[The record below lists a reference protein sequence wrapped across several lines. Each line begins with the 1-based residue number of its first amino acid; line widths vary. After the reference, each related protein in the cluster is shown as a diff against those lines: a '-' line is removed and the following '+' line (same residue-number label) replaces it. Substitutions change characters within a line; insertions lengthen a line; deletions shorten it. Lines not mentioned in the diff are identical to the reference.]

1 MKRFYLTF
9 GLFYFLGCGLYAQQT
24 ASKIARSSKTAKIT
38 DEINISEGDV
48 EIFKETTEKKVAEFQ
63 QHIVIIADKGQP
75 QEKRNLAEREALKL
89 FYKGAIME
97 VSYLDKDG
105 ETEIRSRTMENYLFR
120 LKTLPYTR
128 VEIKYYDIAY
138 ITDFIKGP
146 NSRYYAVATIFQ
158 EFTGFVGDNI
168 AYTDIT
174 QKEIEI
180 VVEQVEDKF
189 YNEKRWK
196 VFLGNIKATETKSEL
211 VTFL

>member
-1 MKRFYLTF
+1 MKRLYLVS
-9 GLFYFLGCGLYAQQT
+9 GLLYFLGTGIFAQQP
-24 ASKIARSSKTAKIT
+24 ASKIARSSKTARIT

-48 EIFKETTEKKVAEFQ
+48 GIFKETTERKVAEFQ
-63 QHIVIIADKGQP
+63 QHIVVIADKEQP

-89 FYKGAIME
+89 FYKGAMME
-97 VSYLDKDG
+97 VSYMSKEG
-105 ETEIRSRTMENYLFR
+105 ETEIRTRTMENYLYR

-128 VEIKYYDIAY
+128 VHIKYYDIAY

-146 NSRYYAVATIFQ
+146 DSRYYAVATIFQ

-168 AYTDIT
+168 AYTDVT

-180 VVEQVEDKF
+180 VVEQIEDKF

-196 VFLGNIKATETKSEL
+196 ILLGNIKATETKSEL
-211 VTFL
+211 ALTN

>member
-1 MKRFYLTF
+1 MKRVYLTF

-24 ASKIARSSKTAKIT
+24 ASKIARSSKTARIT

-48 EIFKETTEKKVAEFQ
+48 GIFKETTEKKVAEFQ
-63 QHIVIIADKGQP
+63 QHIVIIADKDQP
-75 QEKRNLAEREALKL
+75 AEKRNLAEREALKL

-180 VVEQVEDKF
+180 VVEQIEDKF

-211 VTFL
+211 VTSL

>member
-1 MKRFYLTF
+1 MKCILLTF
-9 GLFYFLGCGLYAQQT
+9 GLSCLFVIELYTQQPS
-24 ASKIARSSKTAKIT
+24 SKIARSSKTAKIT

-48 EIFKETTEKKVAEFQ
+48 SIFKETTEKKVTEFQ
-63 QHIVIIADKGQP
+63 QHIVIIADKDQP

-89 FYKGAIME
+89 FYKGAMME
-97 VSYLDKDG
+97 VSYVNKEG
-105 ETEIRSRTMENYLFR
+105 ETEIRSRSMENYLFR

-168 AYTDIT
+168 AYTDVT

-211 VTFL
+211 LTTK

>member
-1 MKRFYLTF
+1 MKRICLSF
-9 GLFYFLGCGLYAQQT
+9 GLIFFLFAGLNAQQT
-24 ASKIARSSKTAKIT
+24 ASKIARSSKTARIT
-38 DEINISEGDV
+38 DEIDISEGDV
-48 EIFKETTEKKVAEFQ
+48 DIFKETTEKKVAEFQ
-63 QHIVIIADKGQP
+63 QHIAIIADKEQP

-89 FYKGAIME
+89 FYKGAMME
-97 VSYLDKDG
+97 VSYLNKEG
-105 ETEIRSRTMENYLFR
+105 ETEIRTRTMENYLFR

-128 VEIKYYDIAY
+128 VVIRYYDIAY

-146 NSRYYAVATIFQ
+146 DSRYYAVATIFQ
-158 EFTGFVGDNI
+158 EFSGFVGDNI

-180 VVEQVEDKF
+180 VVEQIEDKF

-211 VTFL
+211 TTSL

>member
-1 MKRFYLTF
+1 MKRVYLTF

-24 ASKIARSSKTAKIT
+24 ASKIARSSKTAMIT

-48 EIFKETTEKKVAEFQ
+48 GIFKETTEKKVAEFQ
-63 QHIVIIADKGQP
+63 QHIVIIADKDQP
-75 QEKRNLAEREALKL
+75 AEKRNLAEREALKL

-146 NSRYYAVATIFQ
+146 NIRYYAVATIFQ

-180 VVEQVEDKF
+180 VVEQIEDKF

-211 VTFL
+211 VTSL

>member
-1 MKRFYLTF
+1 MMRIYLTF
-9 GLFYFLGCGLYAQQT
+9 GLFCILSIGLYAQET
-24 ASKIARSSKTAKIT
+24 SSKIARSSKTARIT

-48 EIFKETTEKKVAEFQ
+48 DIFKETTEKKVAEFQ
-63 QHIVIIADKGQP
+63 QHIVIIADKDQP
-75 QEKRNLAEREALKL
+75 KEKRNLAEREALKL
-89 FYKGAIME
+89 FYKGALME
-97 VSYLDKDG
+97 VSYLNKEG
-105 ETEIRSRTMENYLFR
+105 ETEIRTRSMENYLFR

-146 NSRYYAVATIFQ
+146 DSRYYAVATIFQ

-180 VVEQVEDKF
+180 VVEQIEDKF

-211 VTFL
+211 VTSL

>member
-1 MKRFYLTF
+1 MKRILLAF
-9 GLFYFLGCGLYAQQT
+9 GLLYFFSTGFYAQQN
-24 ASKIARSSKTAKIT
+24 ASKIARSSKTARIT

-48 EIFKETTEKKVAEFQ
+48 GIFKETTERKVAEFQ
-63 QHIVIIADKGQP
+63 QHIIVIADKEQP

-89 FYKGAIME
+89 FYKGAMME
-97 VSYLDKDG
+97 VSYMNKEGD
-105 ETEIRSRTMENYLFR
+105 TEIRTRTMENYLYR

-128 VEIKYYDIAY
+128 VDIKYYDIAY

-146 NSRYYAVATIFQ
+146 DSRYYAVATIFQ

-168 AYTDIT
+168 AYTDVT

-180 VVEQVEDKF
+180 VVEQIEDKF

-196 VFLGNIKATETKSEL
+196 ILLGNIKATETKSEL
-211 VTFL
+211 ASTI

>member
-1 MKRFYLTF
+1 MKRILLAF
-9 GLFYFLGCGLYAQQT
+9 GLLYFFSTGFYAQQN
-24 ASKIARSSKTAKIT
+24 ASKIARSSKTARIT

-48 EIFKETTEKKVAEFQ
+48 GIVKETTERKVAEFQ
-63 QHIVIIADKGQP
+63 QHIIVIADKEQP

-89 FYKGAIME
+89 FYKGAMME
-97 VSYLDKDG
+97 VSYMNKEGD
-105 ETEIRSRTMENYLFR
+105 TEIRTRTMENYLYR

-128 VEIKYYDIAY
+128 VDIKYYDIAY

-146 NSRYYAVATIFQ
+146 DSRYYAVATIFQ

-168 AYTDIT
+168 AYTDVT

-180 VVEQVEDKF
+180 VVEQIEDKF

-196 VFLGNIKATETKSEL
+196 ILLGNIKATETKSEL
-211 VTFL
+211 ASTI

>member
-1 MKRFYLTF
+1 MKCIFIAF
-9 GLFYFLGCGLYAQQT
+9 GLLYFFSIGLYAQQT
-24 ASKIARSSKTAKIT
+24 ASKIARSSKTARIT

-48 EIFKETTEKKVAEFQ
+48 GIFKETTERKVAEFQ
-63 QHIVIIADKGQP
+63 QHIIVIADKEQP

-89 FYKGAIME
+89 FYKGALME
-97 VSYLDKDG
+97 VSFLNEEG
-105 ETEIRSRTMENYLFR
+105 ETEIRTRTMENYLFR

-128 VEIKYYDIAY
+128 VVIKYYDIAY

-146 NSRYYAVATIFQ
+146 DSRYYAVATIFQ

-180 VVEQVEDKF
+180 VVEQIEDKF

-196 VFLGNIKATETKSEL
+196 IFLGNIKATETKSEL
-211 VTFL
+211 ASTI

>member
-1 MKRFYLTF
+1 
-9 GLFYFLGCGLYAQQT
+9 
-24 ASKIARSSKTAKIT
+24 
-38 DEINISEGDV
+38 
-48 EIFKETTEKKVAEFQ
+48 
-63 QHIVIIADKGQP
+63 
-75 QEKRNLAEREALKL
+75 
-89 FYKGAIME
+89 ME
-97 VSYLDKDG
+97 VSYLNNEG
-105 ETEIRSRTMENYLFR
+105 ETEIRTRTMENYLFR

-146 NSRYYAVATIFQ
+146 DSRYYAVATIFQ

-180 VVEQVEDKF
+180 VVEQIEDKF

-211 VTFL
+211 ALTM

>member
-1 MKRFYLTF
+1 MKRTYLTF
-9 GLFYFLGCGLYAQQT
+9 GLFCILSIGLHAQET
-24 ASKIARSSKTAKIT
+24 SSKIARSSKTARIT
-38 DEINISEGDV
+38 DEINISDGDV
-48 EIFKETTEKKVAEFQ
+48 DIFKETTEKKVAEFQ
-63 QHIVIIADKGQP
+63 QHIVIIADKDQP
-75 QEKRNLAEREALKL
+75 PEKRNLAEREALKL

-138 ITDFIKGP
+138 ITEFIKGP

-211 VTFL
+211 VTSL